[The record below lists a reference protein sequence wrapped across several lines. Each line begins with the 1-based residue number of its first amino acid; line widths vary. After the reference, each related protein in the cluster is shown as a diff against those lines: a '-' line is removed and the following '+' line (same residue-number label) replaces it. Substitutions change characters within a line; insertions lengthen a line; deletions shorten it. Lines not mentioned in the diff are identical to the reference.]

1 MKLGG
6 KLRTYPVNIS
16 TRDLTLKIFIAR
28 EFRDEIKRGGVFSRP
43 QEIQFER
50 ARDSRGFGI
59 GLEARE
65 SQQKARRILAI
76 MCTKNEIKIYHTKAQ
91 KRGDWI
97 DSKSPEGTRRMGP
110 AFPIKSNTNSHKS
123 MVKSY
128 SKERNGGRETQ
139 GRRPGRKSNSR
150 TSYKSHPT

>member
-1 MKLGG
+1 ML
-6 KLRTYPVNIS
+6 
-16 TRDLTLKIFIAR
+16 
-28 EFRDEIKRGGVFSRP
+28 
-43 QEIQFER
+43 Q
-50 ARDSRGFGI
+50 FGI

-76 MCTKNEIKIYHTKAQ
+76 MCTKNEIKINHTKAQ

-110 AFPIKSNTNSHKS
+110 PFPIKSNTNSHKS

-139 GRRPGRKSNSR
+139 GRRPGREINSR
-150 TSYKSHPT
+150 TSYKSHTNLIQVKGYLYPWRLVRPVPWTGQTGARDRSDRLVCNIPLYTIPSDG